1 METYKLYAS
10 KKSTGRKETQQKLVN
25 VNDNNND
32 NNNDKLAKLEREV
45 LQQKIEELK
54 HEIYLLKGA
63 LGEAELKIQD
73 LKIYI

>member
-10 KKSTGRKETQQKLVN
+10 KKSPRGKENQKKLVN
-25 VNDNNND
+25 YNND
-32 NNNDKLAKLEREV
+32 DDKLSKLEREV

-73 LKIYI
+73 LKIYM

>member
-10 KKSTGRKETQQKLVN
+10 KKNPGRKETQQKLV
-25 VNDNNND
+25 
-32 NNNDKLAKLEREV
+32 NDKLAKLEREV

>member
-10 KKSTGRKETQQKLVN
+10 KKSPRRKETQQKLVN
-25 VNDNNND
+25 
-32 NNNDKLAKLEREV
+32 DKLAKLEREI

-73 LKIYI
+73 LKIYM